1 MDSSVSGLTSAEYG
15 AIAIVGPMPPP
26 LGGMA
31 LQALALH
38 RHLVKESIPNRLIA
52 TNPELPAVL
61 ARLKGIR
68 TLIQSVIYAIELFR
82 ALPRVSVVHVLGAS
96 YFYFFSRVA
105 PAIVIARIMGKRV
118 VLNFRGGAGPSFFAR
133 FGWVAWP
140 IVRIADLVTVP
151 SLYLERCF
159 AARNIACRVVP
170 NLIDLQRF
178 KYRVRQL
185 GNARLLVNRN
195 LEPMYNVGM
204 ALRAFEIVKK
214 QFPDARLD
222 VVGSGSQEDGLKKWV
237 AEQRL
242 TDIAF
247 HGAIAPE
254 RMPEFLDQADVLLN
268 PTRVDNL
275 PISLLEAFA
284 SGLPVVTTNV
294 GGIPDLIGETAAAL
308 LIDQDDHEQMAGE
321 IRRLLTD
328 PGLAA
333 GLAARGRALTE
344 KFTWPSVRKCLL
356 DSYYPSHAATF
367 VGAGAEER
375 K

>member
-1 MDSSVSGLTSAEYG
+1 MNSSLSGSASAEYG
-15 AIAIVGPMPPP
+15 AIAIVGPKPPP

-38 RHLVKESIPNRLIA
+38 QHLVKESIPNRFIA
-52 TNPELPAVL
+52 TNPELPGIL
-61 ARLKGIR
+61 ARLKGVR
-68 TLIQSVIYAIELFR
+68 TLIQSVIYVIELFR

-105 PAIVIARIMGKRV
+105 PAIVIGRIMGKRV
-118 VLNFRGGAGPSFFAR
+118 VLNYRGGAGPSFFAR
-133 FGWVAWP
+133 FGWVASP

-151 SLYLERCF
+151 SAYLERCF
-159 AARNIACRVVP
+159 AARKIACRVVP

-178 KYRVRQL
+178 KYRRREL
-185 GNARLLVNRN
+185 GSARLLVNRN

-204 ALRAFEIVKK
+204 ALCSFQIIKK
-214 QFPDARLD
+214 QFPDACLD
-222 VVGSGSQEDGLKKWV
+222 VVGSGSQEDSLKRWV

-242 TDIAF
+242 TGVAF

-294 GGIPDLIGETAAAL
+294 GGIPDLIGETKAAL
-308 LIDQDDHEQMAGE
+308 LVDPDDHKQMAGE
-321 IRRLLTD
+321 IRRLLSD
-328 PGLAA
+328 SGLAA
-333 GLAARGRALTE
+333 GLTERGRALAE
-344 KFTWPSVRKCLL
+344 KFTWPSVRKCLF
-356 DSYYPSHAATF
+356 DSYYPSHAVTL
-367 VGAGAEER
+367 VGAGVEER